1 MIIFDRVDKVLGSG
15 ARRRDILADVSLRIP
30 SNRRIAVLGPSVKDK
45 RVFMKLLAG
54 IEFPNSGTIVRN
66 ARVSFPV
73 GKVGGFSRD
82 LSVRGN
88 VAHVARLYGANVDE
102 VVEFVRKVLRLGPA
116 YDRPYSEMP
125 ARKRQEFSQV
135 LAYSI
140 PFDVYLLGEDVVGMG
155 KRRET
160 SEVFA
165 LFEARA
171 RTSGMIVATNNASFI
186 TEFCEL
192 ALVIHDG
199 RVLFTK
205 DVQGAIAAVA
215 KIPSEDRPV
224 KRRGRGNRREKA
236 EPED

>member
-1 MIIFDRVDKVLGSG
+1 
-15 ARRRDILADVSLRIP
+15 
-30 SNRRIAVLGPSVKDK
+30 
-45 RVFMKLLAG
+45 MKLLAG

-88 VAHVARLYGANVDE
+88 VAHVARLYDADVDE
-102 VVEFVRKVLRLGPA
+102 VVDFVKNVVRLGPA
-116 YDRPYSEMP
+116 YDRPYREIP
-125 ARKRQEFSQV
+125 PRKRQDFSHV

-140 PFDVYLLGEDVVGMG
+140 PFDVYLLGEDIVGMG

-160 SEVFA
+160 SEAFA

-186 TEFCEL
+186 MEFCEL
-192 ALVIHDG
+192 ALIIHNG
-199 RVLFTK
+199 RVLLTK
-205 DVQGAIAAVA
+205 DVEGAIAAVA
-215 KIPSEDRPV
+215 KFPSEDRPE
-224 KRRGRGNRREKA
+224 KRRGKGNRREKA